1 MKSGLIFLILLSL
14 FLLVPSTLTS
24 SGQGE
29 KIVVTFPI
37 LQGDVERI
45 VNGSIEV
52 VSLVKPGVDPHDYQL
67 SPSDAESLKS
77 SSLIISTL
85 HTYMENQIDSMI
97 KSGEIKAKYLVI
109 PQINGIQ
116 YEINPN
122 NGIWNPHMPVYD
134 PRNYLLFIANL
145 TQTLDEMYPNMSAV
159 FNAEYNKV
167 RQQINQLLSE
177 YEGRA
182 SGYAVA
188 SSPEVQ
194 YAVEWTGIKIVRFVL
209 VDEDVGVQ
217 PKDINAVEEY
227 LSNGT
232 AKYAIVAATYS
243 QSTGSWTPYSNVDAT
258 LVNLAQKYGA
268 KIIYVPTTSGN
279 LSILDSLQLIT
290 KEIFSSGGET
300 ATVSG
305 SGDIAAYYIPIVMVI
320 LIVMVGIILYRR
332 GKH

>member
-194 YAVEWTGIKIVRFVL
+194 YAVEWTGIK
-209 VDEDVGVQ
+209 
-217 PKDINAVEEY
+217 
-227 LSNGT
+227 
-232 AKYAIVAATYS
+232 
-243 QSTGSWTPYSNVDAT
+243 
-258 LVNLAQKYGA
+258 
-268 KIIYVPTTSGN
+268 
-279 LSILDSLQLIT
+279 
-290 KEIFSSGGET
+290 
-300 ATVSG
+300 
-305 SGDIAAYYIPIVMVI
+305 
-320 LIVMVGIILYRR
+320 
-332 GKH
+332 